1 MSYNE
6 PKQINAKDFLDDL
19 ITRKEAAR
27 LLGLKPNSMTRLHN
41 RGTLLLLRYKRGR
54 QILYSRNQ
62 LADYIQQGKTLACRL
77 QTRTSTRTEKGEYE

>member
-6 PKQINAKDFLDDL
+6 QKQMNSRDFLDDL
-19 ITRKEAAR
+19 IPRKEAAR

-54 QILYSRNQ
+54 HILYSRNQ
-62 LADYIQQGKTLACRL
+62 LAEYIQPGKTLAC
-77 QTRTSTRTEKGEYE
+77 QGDNHGIN

>member
-6 PKQINAKDFLDDL
+6 QKQMNSRDFLDDL

-62 LADYIQQGKTLACRL
+62 LAEYIQQGKTLTC
-77 QTRTSTRTEKGEYE
+77 QGDNHGVN

>member
-27 LLGLKPNSMTRLHN
+27 LLGLKPNSLP
-41 RGTLLLLRYKRGR
+41 LRHTATPPSTIRH
-54 QILYSRNQ
+54 SR
-62 LADYIQQGKTLACRL
+62 YG
-77 QTRTSTRTEKGEYE
+77 

>member
-41 RGTLLLLRYKRGR
+41 RGTLLLLRERG
-54 QILYSRNQ
+54 LF
-62 LADYIQQGKTLACRL
+62 TLHV
-77 QTRTSTRTEKGEYE
+77 